1 MTEVDHPGKLRPWF
15 RRRLFLGLLFLLASP
30 LLLFFL
36 SNLWLALPCG
46 RDWVAGK
53 ISARL
58 GFQARIS
65 NASWSPWRGVSVSG
79 LVIEQPEDLRGGVHE
94 PLFAAQSIRIWPV
107 WRAWLQKRMEVH
119 SIEVDSP
126 RLVVPLQLLAHLA
139 GPAQI
144 VIAPP
149 PAVVATTPPAVAVI
163 PPMIQAPPP
172 PSVPPMAALPTP
184 PAAAP
189 GPPQPTGWI
198 HVREASLCVVSS
210 GRAEPLFE
218 ASGFN
223 AVIPAAGDP
232 ADSLARLSS
241 IRILQNGIADT
252 LELPLHWQSPALQ
265 IGPVKGQLHGVPYQ
279 LTAKVARLGNL
290 PLEVL
295 LEVPIKSDATV
306 AVPGGGTASARQFRA
321 AGRFVGLLTS
331 PSSWQG
337 DLVMEGNGLSLSSPP
352 RPEFRFDQG
361 GAIVVLR
368 GGVLSCT
375 DARLIGD
382 HLSLLGNA
390 TVLSDS
396 RSAAILRIVVPPDH
410 ARGISERIG
419 RDVGKRIAFGTMG
432 SPDRVGTDLYALGNL
447 DGIQVQLGQG
457 GDVIDGPTLL
467 ALLKAKAAA
476 SQ

>member
-1 MTEVDHPGKLRPWF
+1 M
-15 RRRLFLGLLFLLASP
+15 
-30 LLLFFL
+30 
-36 SNLWLALPCG
+36 
-46 RDWVAGK
+46 
-53 ISARL
+53 
-58 GFQARIS
+58 
-65 NASWSPWRGVSVSG
+65 
-79 LVIEQPEDLRGGVHE
+79 
-94 PLFAAQSIRIWPV
+94 
-107 WRAWLQKRMEVH
+107 
-119 SIEVDSP
+119 
-126 RLVVPLQLLAHLA
+126 
-139 GPAQI
+139 
-144 VIAPP
+144 
-149 PAVVATTPPAVAVI
+149 
-163 PPMIQAPPP
+163 
-172 PSVPPMAALPTP
+172 
-184 PAAAP
+184 
-189 GPPQPTGWI
+189 
-198 HVREASLCVVSS
+198 SS

-241 IRILQNGIADT
+241 IRILQNGVANT

-295 LEVPIKSDATV
+295 MEVPIKSDASV

-321 AGRFVGLLTS
+321 VGRFVGLLTS

-337 DLVMEGNGLSLSSPP
+337 DFMIEGNGLSLTSPP

-382 HLSLLGNA
+382 QLSLLGNA

-396 RSAAILRIVVPPDH
+396 RSAAVLRIVVPPDH

-419 RDVGKRIAFGTMG
+419 KDVGKRIAFGTMG
-432 SPDRVGTDLYALGNL
+432 TPDRVGTDFYALGNL
-447 DGIQVQLGQG
+447 AGIQVQLGQG

-467 ALLKAKAAA
+467 ALLKAKTAA

>member
-1 MTEVDHPGKLRPWF
+1 MAEVDHPGKLHPWF
-15 RRRLFLGLLFLLASP
+15 RRRWFWGLLFLLASP

-36 SNLWLALPCG
+36 SNVWLALPSG
-46 RDWVAGK
+46 RNWVAGK
-53 ISARL
+53 ISTRL
-58 GFQARIS
+58 GVQARIS
-65 NASWSPWRGVSVSG
+65 AASWSPWQGVRVSG
-79 LVIEQPEDLRGGVHE
+79 LVIEQPEALRGGVQE
-94 PLFAAQSIRIWPV
+94 PLFSADSIRIWPV
-107 WRAWLQKRMEVH
+107 WRAWLRKRMEVH

-126 RLVVPLQLLAHLA
+126 RLVVPVQLLAHLA

-144 VIAPP
+144 VVAPP
-149 PAVVATTPPAVAVI
+149 PAVVATMPPAVAVI

-172 PSVPPMAALPTP
+172 PPTPPIAALPAP
-184 PAAAP
+184 PPAAP

-198 HVREASLCVVSS
+198 HVRKASLSVVSS

-223 AVIPAAGDP
+223 ADIPAAGDP

-241 IRILQNGIADT
+241 IRIFQNELADT
-252 LELPLHWQSPALQ
+252 LELPLHWQSPTLQ
-265 IGPVKGQLHGVPYQ
+265 IGPLNGQFHGVPYRV
-279 LTAKVARLGNL
+279 TARMARLGNL

-295 LEVPIKSDATV
+295 LEVPTKSDAT
-306 AVPGGGTASARQFRA
+306 ATVPGGGTATARQFRA

-337 DLVMEGNGLSLSSPP
+337 DFLIEGTGLSLFSPP

-361 GAIVVLR
+361 GAIVILR

-382 HLSLLGNA
+382 SLSLLGNA

-419 RDVGKRIAFGTMG
+419 RDIGKRIAFGTMG
-432 SPDRVGTDLYALGNL
+432 TSDRVGSDLYALGNL
-447 DGIQVQLGQG
+447 DGILVQLGQG